1 MTYPL
6 IVPAK
11 PSALLINQN
20 GEKGVSSS
28 KAVSGEYM
36 SKKLKGNAV
45 VSSDQVLFF
54 RDVGPQEGES
64 SFRLLLFDEQVYS
77 KASKKLKALE
87 KAKLGAELKAKQ
99 SKDVSKK
106 STKKSSQRDAH
117 EENPEDFVDPETPVC
132 ERKQLSLQMA
142 KQYSPAA
149 VERAWYAWWEKAG
162 FFTAD
167 AKSSKPAFV
176 IVLPPPNVTGLLHIG
191 HALTTAIQDLIIR
204 WKRMSGFKALWVPGR
219 AGPEIFGALFK
230 IKIKTLIF
238 YLIIKELFLCFF

>member
-36 SKKLKGNAV
+36 SKKLKGNA
-45 VSSDQVLFF
+45 
-54 RDVGPQEGES
+54 
-64 SFRLLLFDEQVYS
+64 VYS

-176 IVLPPPNVTGLLHIG
+176 IVRPL
-191 HALTTAIQDLIIR
+191 R
-204 WKRMSGFKALWVPGR
+204 RMLRVPSQR
-219 AGPEIFGALFK
+219 VFHK
-230 IKIKTLIF
+230 M
-238 YLIIKELFLCFF
+238 C